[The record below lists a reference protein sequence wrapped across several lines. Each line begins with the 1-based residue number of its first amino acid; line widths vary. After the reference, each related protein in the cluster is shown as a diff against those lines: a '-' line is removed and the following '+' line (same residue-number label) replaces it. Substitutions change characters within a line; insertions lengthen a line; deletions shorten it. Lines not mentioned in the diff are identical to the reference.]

1 MRKTFSNPLAVFL
14 SSILFVFAST
24 WTADAQRTRT
34 VSSPRGIDDL
44 LAIAD
49 VEERIKALEA
59 FLKDSPEGT
68 RAIEAREA
76 LVRSWAEL
84 GTREL
89 AENRIGPAVGHFQK
103 AVSELPEEVSDKL
116 FDETVARIPFV
127 ISGRGYR
134 AEAVTFARDL
144 ERRFAKEPMRLGALG
159 EFYLNVEAPRDAI
172 RVLESAVEQRKEEA
186 KLRRPLAAAYRMGL
200 RLDQSAKE
208 LEQVAALDEKDTR
221 AFTELGNIA
230 RAKGEYDQALRFY
243 RSQLRIDATNAAA
256 LKGVALT
263 ALARG
268 RESEFDEGLARLKE
282 IKEQKEISSDI
293 HFQTQMAFYY
303 LANGKNEP
311 ANLAI
316 VRALTIE
323 PRYSWGRI
331 AAAELDMAEGRI
343 FEAEKHL
350 LAALRT
356 ADFPTLRFTLGRL
369 YLAVEDFDGAIEQF
383 GRAFTLTKEAKFS
396 STLGGVFEAEAATL
410 DELLAPERRASI
422 FIAKSLTSDE
432 QFALAESLVRL
443 DARLKSSSESDKEL
457 ETLANVFVNAEGTRR
472 AFRALYLAQRL
483 SQSGIALP
491 LAMKYADTALEQ
503 AETVTAPDASVPE
516 FPNYDREGRLA
527 IFKGRAFDARGWS
540 LFQLKRNKEAVAA
553 LNDSI
558 AAYGSLPEG
567 KQPAWHLAAV
577 KETIGELRAALDL
590 YIAAYEPPSN
600 GSSVDI
606 KRTVIEGIYK
616 KVHGSLAGLDE
627 KLGAAPPSTVAA
639 SKQTTEPAATPATTP
654 ATTPAVST
662 AGSAPA
668 EVPPAIESKNESKAK
683 NEELPST
690 FSNGVIIVPFRS
702 SRLTSRL
709 LRAPFNTANT
719 TAPTPDSIQVQV
731 QVEAARPRRV
741 LPPAP
746 PADPPATR
754 PRRAEKPM

>member
-1 MRKTFSNPLAVFL
+1 MRKTFSNSLAVFL
-14 SSILFVFAST
+14 TSILFVCVT
-24 WTADAQRTRT
+24 TGTAGAQRTRRAPP
-34 VSSPRGIDDL
+34 PRGIDDL
-44 LAIAD
+44 LAIPD
-49 VEERIKALEA
+49 VEERIKALET
-59 FLKDSPEGT
+59 FLKESPEGT

-89 AENRIGPAVGHFQK
+89 AENRIGPAVGYFQK
-103 AVSELPEEVSDKL
+103 AVSELPEELSDKL

-144 ERRFAKEPMRLGALG
+144 EPRFAKEPMRLGALG

-172 RVLESAVEQRKEEA
+172 RVLESAVEQRKEEVR
-186 KLRRPLAAAYRMGL
+186 LRRPLAAAYRMSL
-200 RLDQSAKE
+200 RLNQSAKE
-208 LEQVAALDEKDTR
+208 LEQVTVLDEKDTR

-230 RAKGEYDQALRFY
+230 RAKGEYDEALKY
-243 RSQLRIDATNAAA
+243 YTSQLRIDPTNAAA

-268 RESEFDEGLARLKE
+268 RDSEFDEAVARLKE
-282 IKEQKEISSDI
+282 IKEQKEISGDI
-293 HFQTQMAFYY
+293 HFQTQMAFYH
-303 LANGKNEP
+303 LANGKIEP

-316 VRALTIE
+316 VRALAIE

-396 STLGGVFEAEAATL
+396 STLGGVFETEAATL
-410 DELLAPERRASI
+410 NELLAPERQASI

-432 QFALAESLVRL
+432 QFELAESLVRL
-443 DARLKSSSESDKEL
+443 DARIKSSSESNKEL
-457 ETLANVFVNAEGTRR
+457 ETLANAFVDAEGTRR

-483 SQSGIALP
+483 SQSGIALE
-491 LAMKYADTALEQ
+491 LALKYAETALEQ
-503 AETVTAPDASVPE
+503 AETVTAPEASVPE
-516 FPNYDREGRLA
+516 FPNYDRNGRLA
-527 IFKGRAFDARGWS
+527 IFKGRALDARGWS
-540 LFQLKRNKEAVAA
+540 LFQLKRNKEAVTA

-567 KQPAWHLAAV
+567 KRPAWHLASV
-577 KETIGELRAALDL
+577 KETIGERRAALDL
-590 YIAAYEPPSN
+590 YIAAYEPPE

-606 KRTVIEGIYK
+606 KN
-616 KVHGSLAGLDE
+616 L
-627 KLGAAPPSTVAA
+627 
-639 SKQTTEPAATPATTP
+639 
-654 ATTPAVST
+654 
-662 AGSAPA
+662 
-668 EVPPAIESKNESKAK
+668 
-683 NEELPST
+683 
-690 FSNGVIIVPFRS
+690 
-702 SRLTSRL
+702 
-709 LRAPFNTANT
+709 
-719 TAPTPDSIQVQV
+719 
-731 QVEAARPRRV
+731 
-741 LPPAP
+741 
-746 PADPPATR
+746 
-754 PRRAEKPM
+754 